1 MVQAVGRVMRKS
13 PTKELGYIFV
23 PILIPPG
30 QNAEHFLRHHDS
42 DEGWKELGQILQ
54 ALRAHDG
61 RIEDELADLMDIYL
75 PAKSKEPKDC
85 FIVFQEAR
93 RKVRYFVKTTHDN
106 IENLVATA
114 PSSKPR
120 SVVEHLQNTR
130 GEFKEITKLSTLNM
144 NVIPSGCYAV
154 RVKQDGMTL
163 IKGFSPQIEEVPGP
177 ETGFKK
183 LHVWNPDSTAQ
194 KGTDL
199 IEADKRGKTGVMK
212 PPKSTRLRPTGNGKP
227 VDYEYILGESIVKL
241 GGKSLQESGIHLN
254 LLERSG
260 IQSGSKRD
268 MNLLEVTVKSVA
280 NLLREEGL
288 ESILAEHL
296 NMTQMKKEDKDTADA
311 CTVTAVIW
319 VNAAIMHARLDS
331 VGMAALKNLPKLTFA
346 VSDPN
351 PAKGIASAWQR
362 VLTKDYV
369 PIFDVANQLLMEV
382 AFLNRVGVG
391 DALSR
396 MAKDAVEIAD
406 NYATLGMDHA
416 GELFN
421 KVMGNQ
427 RSDGAF
433 FTRPVAASLLVELC
447 LYATGE
453 TEWIKESTWER
464 LRCFDPACGSGTL
477 LIAFITAVKLRIA
490 QSGNE
495 DAEKIASKFH
505 RKAVEDF
512 ILGADI
518 NPVSLQ
524 LAGCQ
529 LTLGEVSALYDKIN
543 LYRMDYGYVSDSLLN
558 IDSVRTGTPELLM
571 DPRIIDMGNEQ
582 LNLDNPIDV
591 GNQLSLSFVPD
602 LAQHDDLVDRIA
614 RFPPR
619 IIMMNPPYTPWRDC
633 GEKFNTEVQVAL
645 RERMSGI
652 WDYVSVNEPML
663 NVKKA
668 SVAPL
673 FETLGIHLAKR
684 SRGVF
689 AMVRPLVFLTM
700 TSARHQRAAI
710 AENLHI
716 ETILT
721 CHDPANINMSWYTT
735 INECL
740 IVAKYDDENLNQP
753 TRFVNLDTMPTNPEK
768 AQKIIRRVME
778 DKPFGGSVV
787 YWDYD
792 RMLNGDWS
800 PAAFCDSELAVLLRQ
815 AVENNN
821 NIRYNMWG
829 GAEHWKVSRFDI

>member
-1 MVQAVGRVMRKS
+1 MRKS

-23 PILIPPG
+23 PIVIPPG
-30 QNAEHFLRHHDS
+30 QNAEHSLRHHDS

-61 RIEDELADLMDIYL
+61 RIEDELADLMDIYF
-75 PAKSKEPKDC
+75 PVQSKEPKDC
-85 FIVFQEAR
+85 FIVFQEPR
-93 RKVRYFVKTTHDN
+93 RKVRYFIKTTHDN
-106 IENLVATA
+106 IENIVATA
-114 PSSKPR
+114 ASSKSR
-120 SVVEHLQNTR
+120 SVVQQLQNTR
-130 GEFKEITKLSTLNM
+130 GECKEIKNPSTLNRYA
-144 NVIPSGCYAV
+144 IPSECHAV
-154 RVKQDGMTL
+154 RVKQDGITL
-163 IKGFSPQIEEVPGP
+163 FKGFSPRIEEVPGP
-177 ETGFKK
+177 ETGSKK
-183 LHVWNPDSTAQ
+183 LHVWNPESTAQ
-194 KGTDL
+194 KGTEL
-199 IEADKRGKTGVMK
+199 IEADKKGKTGVMK
-212 PPKSTRLRPTGNGKP
+212 PPKRTHTRPTKNGTP
-227 VDYEYILGESIVKL
+227 VDYEYILGQSIVKL
-241 GGKSLQESGIHLN
+241 GGKGLQESGIHLN

-260 IQSGSKRD
+260 ILSGSKRD
-268 MNLLEVTVKSVA
+268 MNLLEVTVRSVA

-288 ESILAEHL
+288 ESTFAGHL
-296 NMTQMKKEDKDTADA
+296 NMTQLKKVDKDTADA

-331 VGMAALKNLPKLTFA
+331 IGMAALKNLPKLTIA
-346 VSDPN
+346 VADPN

-382 AFLNRVGVG
+382 AFLQRVGVHE
-391 DALSR
+391 ALSR
-396 MAKDAVEIAD
+396 MAKDSVEIAD
-406 NYATLGMDHA
+406 NYASLGMDHA

-447 LYATGE
+447 LHATGE
-453 TEWIKESTWER
+453 TEWTEESTWER

-477 LIAFITAVKLRIA
+477 LIAFITAVKLRIE
-490 QSGNE
+490 QSETG
-495 DAEKIASKFH
+495 AAKALASRFH
-505 RKAVEDF
+505 RKAVEDY

-529 LTLGEVSALYDKIN
+529 ITLGEVSALYDKIN
-543 LYRMDYGYVSDSLLN
+543 LYQMDYGYVSNSKLN
-558 IDSVRTGTPELLM
+558 IDSVRTGTPELLL
-571 DPRIIDMGNEQ
+571 DPRIIDLGNEQ
-582 LNLDNPIDV
+582 LDLDNPIDV
-591 GNQLSLSFVPD
+591 GSQLSLSFAPD
-602 LAQHDDLVDRIA
+602 LAQHDDLVDRLA

-652 WDYVSVNEPML
+652 WDYVSLNEPML

-684 SRGVF
+684 SQGVF

-700 TSARHQRAAI
+700 TSARLQRAAI
-710 AENLHI
+710 AEKVHI

-721 CHDPANINMSWYTT
+721 CHHPENINMSWHTT

-740 IVAKYDDENLNQP
+740 IVAKHKASSTDQP
-753 TRFVNLDTMPTNPEK
+753 TRFVNLDTMPTKPEE
-768 AQKIIRRVME
+768 AHEIIRSVME
-778 DKPFGGSVV
+778 DKPFGGSIV
-787 YWDYD
+787 YWDYE
-792 RMLNGDWS
+792 RMLKGDWS
-800 PAAFCDSELAVLLRQ
+800 PVAFCDSELAILLRTSL
-815 AVENNN
+815 EYSN
-821 NIRYNMWG
+821 NISYNMWG